1 MCRRTP
7 SSQVVWWEPSASR
20 HHRVGGKSQDEE
32 DTLEV
37 REGDTSCG
45 VHQWLPSFSLHV
57 IVVPFPFPSS
67 SPQLWP
73 PSSYPHPA
81 SSHHQLLFPFPSPL
95 LDLAATSQVLILVI
109 GLLMAV
115 QRSGKVHVHG
125 RVLCASPRHQETLEI
140 IPTSSSRRKM
150 FYTVV
155 RTNNIELGKAT
166 WRRRR
171 CKYRYITTPICTL
184 FGPEGLLCAVGVYLI
199 FLPNG

>member
-1 MCRRTP
+1 VCRRVA

-37 REGDTSCG
+37 GEGDTSCG

-57 IVVPFPFPSS
+57 IVVAFPFPSS

-73 PSSYPHPA
+73 PSSYSHTAP
-81 SSHHQLLFPFPSPL
+81 SHHQLLFPYPNPL

-125 RVLCASPRHQETLEI
+125 CVLCASPRHQELLEM
-140 IPTSSSRRKM
+140 IPTSTSRRKIL
-150 FYTVV
+150 YTVV
-155 RTNNIELGKAT
+155 RIDNFELGKAT
-166 WRRRR
+166 
-171 CKYRYITTPICTL
+171 
-184 FGPEGLLCAVGVYLI
+184 
-199 FLPNG
+199 